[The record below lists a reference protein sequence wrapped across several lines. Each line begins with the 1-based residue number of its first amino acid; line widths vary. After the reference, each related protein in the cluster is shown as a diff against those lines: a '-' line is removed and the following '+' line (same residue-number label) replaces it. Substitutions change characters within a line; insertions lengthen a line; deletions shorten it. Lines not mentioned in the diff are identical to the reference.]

1 MPNST
6 PMTTILSVMT
16 KKKKKKNEIH
26 FFLNMSKVVIGYW
39 NVRGLGAQLRYML
52 KHCDAEFEEE
62 LFNQT
67 FDDNAEGY
75 ER

>member
-1 MPNST
+1 
-6 PMTTILSVMT
+6 
-16 KKKKKKNEIH
+16 
-26 FFLNMSKVVIGYW
+26 MSKVVLGYW